1 MQKKRFGETKNLH
14 ICKLQ
19 DIFKRTEQLIY
30 FDIIGGESNAINYQQ
45 GY

>member
-1 MQKKRFGETKNLH
+1 MQEKRYGETKNLH

-19 DIFKRTEQLIY
+19 YIFKRTEQLIY
-30 FDIIGGESNAINYQQ
+30 FDINGGESNTINYQQ